1 MELGGFPESLGRIKR
16 NLNIGEETELL
27 LKLEEFNKKISWEPG
42 MVVNHWC
49 PYHRTQLPYILSRA
63 YKEGIGKAM
72 IGKRYALD
80 LEYSFLNHYL
90 SHPDTY
96 TIPVL
101 LATGLGFIRGHFKGE

>member
-1 MELGGFPESLGRIKR
+1 
-16 NLNIGEETELL
+16 
-27 LKLEEFNKKISWEPG
+27 
-42 MVVNHWC
+42 MVVHHWC

-90 SHPDTY
+90 SHPDKY

-101 LATGLGFIRGHFKGE
+101 LATGLGFIRGRFKGD